1 MHRKHRS
8 PYLFIFTV
16 LAFFITVSLRAQSK
30 DEQLIRQLMAMQ
42 TEQWNRGNIEGFM
55 KGYWKS
61 DSLVFVGRTGPK
73 YGYQTA
79 LENYKKGYPDTV
91 AMGKL
96 HFDVLKLQSMA
107 PDCYFM
113 LGKWTLK
120 RSIGNLEGYFT
131 LLFRKI
137 KGEWVIVADHSS

>member
-1 MHRKHRS
+1 MQSNKPWLLLTILTFLTFLTTAS
-8 PYLFIFTV
+8 TN
-16 LAFFITVSLRAQSK
+16 AQSK

-42 TEQWNRGNIEGFM
+42 TQQWNKGNIEGFM
-55 KGYWKS
+55 EGYWKS

-79 LENYKKGYPDTV
+79 LDNYKKGYPDTV

-96 HFDVLKLQSMA
+96 HFDILKLQPMA
-107 PDCYFM
+107 PNCYFM
-113 LGKWTLK
+113 LGKWMLK

-131 LLFRKI
+131 VLFRKI
-137 KGEWVIVADHSS
+137 NGQWVIVADHSS